1 MVKLVAADMDGTL
14 LDSSHNMPED
24 MADIIHEMNALGVR
38 FAAASGRQYQSVKKL
53 FDNIGVSE
61 DMFFIAE
68 NGGIVCERGHILHC
82 ETIPEEDVHML
93 IDMLAEMP
101 DVHIILSGVESAYV
115 SSAPADSEFGENAA
129 LYCES
134 LTFSEDLHRSART
147 DRITK
152 IAVYDPDAEHG
163 CYPILKK
170 LDGKFNVVL
179 SGTQWVDIVSRA
191 ADKGSALRFIAEHMG
206 ITAEEVMAFGD
217 YLNDL
222 SMIVYAGE
230 SCAMENAH
238 PLLKQ
243 AAKHIVPSNDDK
255 GVTQTIK
262 KVILEQ

>member
-1 MVKLVAADMDGTL
+1 MKLVAADMDGTL
-14 LDSSHNMPED
+14 LDSGHNMPED
-24 MADIIHEMNALGVR
+24 MADVIRRMNARGIR

-53 FDNIGVSE
+53 FDDIGASE

-68 NGGIVCERGHILHC
+68 NGGIVCERDSILHC

-93 IDMLAEMP
+93 IDMLEDMH
-101 DVHIILSGVESAYV
+101 DVRIILSGVDSAYIA
-115 SSAPADSEFGENAA
+115 SELTDSDFGRNAA

-134 LTFSEDLHRSART
+134 LAFSADLHKAAKT

-152 IAVYDPDAEHG
+152 IAVFDPDAEHG
-163 CYPILKK
+163 CYPVLKQ

-179 SGTQWVDIVSRA
+179 SGTKWVDIVSKS

-206 ITAEEVMAFGD
+206 ITSAEVMAFGD

-222 SMIVYAGE
+222 SMIEYAGE

-243 AAKHIVPSNDDK
+243 AAKHIVPSNDDR
-255 GVTQTIK
+255 GVTETIK
-262 KVILEQ
+262 KRVLAE

>member
-14 LDSSHNMPED
+14 LDSSHNMPAD
-24 MADIIHEMNALGVR
+24 TADIIRKMNALGVR

-53 FDNIGVSE
+53 FDDIGSSD

-68 NGGIVCERGHILHC
+68 NGGIVCERGSMLHC

-115 SSAPADSEFGENAA
+115 SLAPSESDFGKNAA
-129 LYCES
+129 LYCEK
-134 LTFSEDLHRSART
+134 LTFSEDLHSPARA

-152 IAVYDPDAEHG
+152 IAVFDPDAEHG
-163 CYPILKK
+163 CYPVLKR

-179 SGTQWVDIVSRA
+179 SGTKWVDIVSKA

-206 ITAEEVMAFGD
+206 ISSAEVMAFGD

-222 SMIVYAGE
+222 SMIEYAGE
-230 SCAMENAH
+230 SCAMDNAH

-243 AAKHIVPSNDDK
+243 AAKHIVPSNDDR
-255 GVTQTIK
+255 GVTETIK
-262 KVILEQ
+262 KMLFEQ